1 MGAVLLNLRNLR
13 LISEDLDRYLETPTF
28 SPRLNVFM
36 GQIKAA
42 IDQLIAK
49 QDIIPEKLSRDLT
62 GLFALM
68 IKFLSGSSSKRIP
81 YEIAYSLEQA
91 LKDWQHNPAIVTTA
105 LSPDLMSGFYF
116 QGVGENFY
124 TTLSSYL
131 DVEVEERLVQIS
143 LPEVYR
149 HCPIFCVPL
158 YHELGHFI
166 DIEFGITTKW
176 LLDYPIDQLPLD
188 SIPLGPGCDQAHR
201 SHRMEYFADLFAA
214 SYVGDAVD
222 DFLVQFTGGARA
234 TPTHPSTTARSSAV
248 QGFLG
253 GAASDLLS
261 SLQCVLKDLGL
272 PNLTIRFD
280 DVDLSNSFDNMRP
293 ASIATVGQLHG
304 IFLHSWKY
312 LAKQSEAP
320 SGWATSISSNECERV
335 INNLVEKSIRNYMI
349 KEKWET

>member
-13 LISEDLDRYLETPTF
+13 LISEDLNRYLETPTF
-28 SPRLNVFM
+28 SSRLNIFM

-42 IDQLIAK
+42 IDRLIEE
-49 QDIIPEKLSRDLT
+49 QGVIPEDVSRNLT
-62 GLFALM
+62 IQFALM

-116 QGVGENFY
+116 QGVSKSFY
-124 TTLSSYL
+124 ISLSSFL
-131 DVEVEERLVQIS
+131 DVEINERLVQIS

-166 DIEFGITTKW
+166 DIEFGITAKW

-188 SIPLGPGCDQAHR
+188 DIPLGPDYDLVHR
-201 SHRMEYFADLFAA
+201 NHRMEYFADLFAA

-222 DFLVQFTGGARA
+222 DFLVQFTGGAVV
-234 TPTHPSTTARSSAV
+234 TTTHPSTVARSSAV
-248 QGFLG
+248 RGFLG
-253 GAASDLLS
+253 GAESDLLA

-272 PNLTIRFD
+272 PNLSIRFEE
-280 DVDLSNSFDNMRP
+280 VDLSSSFDNMRP
-293 ASIATVGQLHG
+293 ALIATVGQLHG
-304 IFLHSWKY
+304 LFLHSWKY
-312 LAKQSEAP
+312 LAKQSEEP
-320 SGWATSISSNECERV
+320 SGWATSISPNECERV